1 MGSIYDLLN
10 IKLPEVSEPKQ
21 ADTRNIYDQ
30 INNVE
35 ASLEA
40 RNILKDKTFKL
51 NKSSYYVAE
60 KSINESALIFSF
72 LDSYKDSLE
81 LFKSIKDRKN
91 MLLVSRLKY
100 YFMPKV
106 IKQKL
111 PSKSIIENL
120 SKSYNQIMKIKKDY
134 GVMQLLSN
142 AKMIDG
148 KSSCMV
154 DMSWITN
161 AIRKQTTDKK
171 MRLQLP
177 MRTGILEMYKKQI
190 ESFTSHKNKILYFR
204 SPFVSDTNI
213 KLTIMDSAVATKM
226 RPILLFMKWFQ
237 DDPDGFKEWLA
248 AYNITIVLEGTSK
261 TSLVLSGNK
270 NYMGMTM
277 FKPKVVLRQLHILD
291 SIAGKL
297 DPAKEE
303 ELASDVKPGEL
314 GDNTNLDTDEDM
326 FDSANPNEV
335 IKPDTDEDEDIADIF
350 ENGSDDID
358 DVNLVKPK
366 ELVIQENKDL
376 SDDIADIE
384 IIEASNA
391 GSKRGYS
398 KDYFKIIEDSNMKP
412 AEKAVEIIEEH
423 NYTKL
428 KENVETKEIQNM
440 RKAIVKK
447 YGKKP
452 AEMVEVIKKHE
463 IKDQDINIET
473 STPTSY
479 NKTSVKD
486 LDTKYKKQLG
496 DDDLANILAAPAG
509 LTYPLILKGYTK
521 KDISDR
527 EFKGYELKVQY
538 ETHNGDPLEIVLD
551 VPETFNSSGNI
562 FLGGSAKQIKLQN
575 AAKPVIKQDE
585 NVIITTAY
593 NKVIMRLSGKYISMK
608 DKIVISQINAYYRN
622 TNHTPILKVKTTD
635 DLGYFIYENQISFR
649 LTHLNRHFVG
659 LISKDY
665 DIDFRGKGKKN
676 GMTLLGRFY
685 DKDVLHDPVHDKIKV
700 GNKTYD
706 SIDFICSILQNENPE
721 AWKKSEPS
729 SAITTASLYTPVA
742 TIMGTEIPVVLIL
755 LVAIPLKKLLDLLKD
770 TNNLQYRVVK
780 NTETIDKFTNNNKD
794 YGIIRFSDYTIVL
807 KYNNDLNN
815 LLLNYLT
822 TMDLSDKD
830 TFDITNIMEEFAGNS
845 NTAIY
850 IENFADL
857 FVDPITKRVCEL
869 YNIPSDF
876 VGMFIYAVSLFTTYK
891 TTYKGD
897 IRSYRLI
904 TPSEV
909 INRCVYDVISKELS
923 NNQARVKRGSR
934 AKVNL
939 AKDAVIQRLQSLPNI
954 NEANGLSAF
963 REMMDSSQVS
973 FKGHNGINEPRAYTN
988 NVRMFNKN
996 NYGTETCATAYSGN
1010 AGIVK
1015 YLPVNP
1021 VVTNLSGDYEHHDSA
1036 NDLESSN
1043 LMAFS
1048 DAYIPYTRF
1057 NHCARRLMQSGQ
1069 FNHILPAADSD
1080 PMLVS
1085 SYVDEAA
1092 IKMTPKHS
1100 YIARDNGK
1108 VVEMNKDFIIIQ
1120 YDDKTTDAISLINV
1134 ERNAD
1139 KGYFIKNDFIPN
1151 KGITVGHKFKEGD
1164 IIAYSKDSYRR
1175 KSNGHI
1181 GLAAGALIWVCTCD
1195 GEAVWEDSCL
1205 PFESLSNKLATRVV
1219 KRVAR
1224 IMDLNT
1230 EVRDWKAKIGEEV
1243 KPNDILFK
1251 YKVLTDDDTIN
1262 ELFANM
1268 DSLSLK
1274 EVEAHYKGK
1283 IVDIRIYWR
1292 DAQNMS
1298 LSKSMKDFIRDVD
1311 DAQRISNN
1319 MSSLDKVSDQFTR
1332 KLLDK
1337 RPQKL
1342 TRGKNS
1348 KINGDTIENGQ
1359 ILIEYSIEILDKL
1372 GPGDKIVVD
1381 NALKGE
1387 PTMVLSNDLRP
1398 VGSLT
1403 RRTCDLCYS
1412 TYSIVKRM
1420 TPGMIQHGKL
1430 VSILLHIARKNRDIL
1445 GIPPEPGSILDYY
1458 SSEDMVKKYNKK

>member
-10 IKLPEVSEPKQ
+10 IKPVEIQEKTV
-21 ADTRNIYDQ
+21 DNRNIYDQ
-30 INNVE
+30 IKKPEV
-35 ASLEA
+35 SLEA
-40 RNILKDKTFKL
+40 RNVLKDKTFKL
-51 NKSSYYVAE
+51 NKSAFYVAE
-60 KSINESALIFSF
+60 KSINESALLFSF
-72 LDSYKDSLE
+72 LDDYTDSLN
-81 LFKSIKDRKN
+81 LFKEIRDRKN
-91 MLLVSRLKY
+91 MLLLARLKY
-100 YFMPKV
+100 YYMPKI

-111 PSKSIIENL
+111 PGKSIIENL
-120 SKSYNQIMKIKKDY
+120 SKSYNNIMRIKKDY
-134 GVMQLLSN
+134 GIMQLLYN
-142 AKMIDG
+142 INMIDN
-148 KSSCMV
+148 KNSYMI

-161 AIRKQTTDKK
+161 AIRRQTTDKR
-171 MRLQLP
+171 MRLQKPL
-177 MRTGILEMYKKQI
+177 REGILDMYKSAI
-190 ESFTSHKNKILYFR
+190 ESFNTHTNKILYFR
-204 SPFVSDTNI
+204 SPFLSDTNV
-213 KLTIMDSAVATKM
+213 KLTIMENALNSKLK
-226 RPILLFMKWFQ
+226 PILLFMKWFQ
-237 DDPDGFKEWLA
+237 DDPDGFKEWLN
-248 AYNITIVLEGTSK
+248 AYGITIIFEGTNK
-261 TSLVLSGNK
+261 LSLVLSGNK
-270 NYMGMTM
+270 NYMEMSM

-291 SIAGKL
+291 SASGKL
-297 DPAKEE
+297 DAAKEE

-314 GDNTNLDTDEDM
+314 GENTNLDTDEELYNSD
-326 FDSANPNEV
+326 NPNEV
-335 IKPDTDEDEDIADIF
+335 IKPDNEDEEDIADVF
-350 ENGSDDID
+350 ENASEDLEDSSLI
-358 DVNLVKPK
+358 KPK
-366 ELVIQENKDL
+366 ELVIEENKDL
-376 SDDIADIE
+376 SDEVADIE
-384 IIEASNA
+384 INEASNT
-391 GSKRGYS
+391 GSRRGYN
-398 KDYFKIIEDSNMKP
+398 KDYFKIIEDSKMTP
-412 AEKAVEIIEEH
+412 TEKAVEIVEEH

-428 KENVETKEIQNM
+428 KRNVETKEIKDM
-440 RKAIVKK
+440 RKKILQK

-452 AEMVEVIKKHE
+452 AEMVDIIKKHE
-463 IKDQDINIET
+463 IKDQDLNIET
-473 STPTSY
+473 DTPTSF
-479 NKTSVKD
+479 NKTSIKD
-486 LDTKYKKQLG
+486 LDKQYKKQLS
-496 DDDLANILAAPAG
+496 DSDLENILSAPAG
-509 LTYPLILKGYTK
+509 MTYPIILKGYTK

-538 ETHNGDPLEIVLD
+538 ETHNGDPLEITLD
-551 VPETFNSSGNI
+551 IPETFNSAGNI
-562 FLGGSAKQIKLQN
+562 FMGGSARQIKLQN

-593 NKVIMRLSGKYISMK
+593 NKVIMSLTGKYISMK
-608 DKIVISQINAYYRN
+608 DKIVISHINAYYRL

-635 DLGYFIYENQISFR
+635 DLGYFIYDNRISFR

-659 LISKDY
+659 LISENY

-676 GMTLLGRFY
+676 GLTLLGTFY
-685 DKDVLHDPVHDKIKV
+685 DKDVLHDPDKDTVKV
-700 GNKTYD
+700 GNKTYPT
-706 SIDFICSILQNENPE
+706 IDFICSILEMENKD

-729 SAITTASLYTPVA
+729 SSITTASLYTPVA
-742 TIMGTEIPVVLIL
+742 TIMGTQIPVILIL
-755 LVAIPLKKLLDLLKD
+755 LVAIPLKKLLDLLRD
-770 TNNLQYRVVK
+770 TNGLQYRVVK
-780 NTETIDKFTNNNKD
+780 NTETIDKFTNNNAE
-794 YGIIRFSDYTIVL
+794 YGIIRFSNNTIVL
-807 KYNNDLNN
+807 KYNNDFNN

-822 TMDLSDKD
+822 TMDFTNKD
-830 TFDITNIMEEFAGNS
+830 TFDITNVMEEFAGNS

-850 IENFADL
+850 IENFVDL
-857 FVDPITKRVCEL
+857 FIDPITKRVCQL
-869 YNIPSDF
+869 YNIPDDF
-876 VGMFIYAVSLFTTYK
+876 VGLFIYAVSLFTTYK

-904 TPSEV
+904 TPSEI

-934 AKVNL
+934 AKINL

-963 REMMDSSQVS
+963 REMMEGAQVS

-1021 VVTNLSGDYEHHDSA
+1021 TVTNLSGDYEHHDTA
-1036 NDLESSN
+1036 EDLDASN
-1043 LMAFS
+1043 LSAFS

-1069 FNHILPAADSD
+1069 FNHILPAANSD

-1085 SYVDEAA
+1085 SYADEAA

-1108 VVEMNKDFIIIQ
+1108 IVEMNKDFIILE
-1120 YDDKTTDAISLINV
+1120 YDDKTTDAISLVNV

-1139 KGYFIKNDFIPN
+1139 KGYYIKNDFIPN
-1151 KGITVGHKFKEGD
+1151 KNISVGHKFKEGD

-1181 GLAAGALIWVCTCD
+1181 GLAAGALIWVLTCD

-1205 PFESLSNKLATRVV
+1205 PFENLSNKLATRVV

-1230 EVRDWKAKIGEEV
+1230 EIRDWKHKIGEEV
-1243 KPNDILFK
+1243 KPNDVLFK

-1262 ELFANM
+1262 EMFSNM
-1268 DSLSLK
+1268 ENLSLK
-1274 EVEAHYKGK
+1274 EVEAHYKGT
-1283 IVDIRIYWR
+1283 IVDVRVYWR
-1292 DAQNMS
+1292 EAQNMK
-1298 LSKSMKDFIRDVD
+1298 LSKSMKDFIRDID
-1311 DAQRISNN
+1311 DMQRITNN
-1319 MSSLDKVSDQFTR
+1319 MNSLDKVSDQFTR
-1332 KLLDK
+1332 KVLDK

-1387 PTMVLSNDLRP
+1387 PTMVLGNELRP
-1398 VGSLT
+1398 IGTKTKRV
-1403 RRTCDLCYS
+1403 CDLCYS

-1430 VSILLHIARKNRDIL
+1430 VAILLHIARKNRDIL

-1458 SSEDMVKKYNKK
+1458 SSEDMIKKYNK